1 MLTIQVTELDLVYFP
16 FFFLTLLF
24 LETSPPPLFSSAES
38 VLNLVY
44 DNMSHQ
50 DMNKNILEIAS
61 KLFIFQCNVVL
72 VIFHYFIDI

>member
-1 MLTIQVTELDLVYFP
+1 MYMLTIQVTELDLVNFL

-24 LETSPPPLFSSAES
+24 LGTAPFFSSAES

-50 DMNKNILEIAS
+50 DMNQNTLDIVS
-61 KLFIFQCNVVL
+61 KLFIFQCHVVL
-72 VIFHYFIDI
+72 VIFHY

>member
-24 LETSPPPLFSSAES
+24 LETAPPLSSSAES

-50 DMNKNILEIAS
+50 DMNQNILDIAS

-72 VIFHYFIDI
+72 VIFHYFIDIE